1 MSEDRMR
8 DLMDA
13 TNSRIRHDYKPFV
26 PAHTVKS
33 DETPD
38 DYTPGRAAD
47 DNKEDETGE

>member
-13 TNSRIRHDYKPFV
+13 TNARIRPDYKPARS
-26 PAHTVKS
+26 AHTIKS

-47 DNKEDETGE
+47 NNKEDETGE